1 MYRENSERCY
11 FRARFIASAVIQAFP
26 AASSLLRLLLLLLL
40 RNFSPSR
47 VNDSRLPEQPAG
59 LPRISEMD
67 LASITRER
75 NMISGESARSLV
87 NSRARPIHACVY
99 GSCIYDSSIR
109 KASRVCRVPARDAR
123 VQRAATKRGHDVTR
137 HRDDTRDA
145 RVCVSPSPRRL
156 YSPRR
161 LRAATYSR
169 RSTLYS
175 SIRAART
182 FQVYLLKSKFSTPFA
197 A

>member
-1 MYRENSERCY
+1 MLFSREIYRIRGYTGGSR
-11 FRARFIASAVIQAFP
+11 AFP
-26 AASSLLRLLLLLLL
+26 AASSLLRLLLLL

-99 GSCIYDSSIR
+99 TV
-109 KASRVCRVPARDAR
+109 RVYTAPRLERP
-123 VQRAATKRGHDVTR
+123 
-137 HRDDTRDA
+137 
-145 RVCVSPSPRRL
+145 RVCVAFPRGMHVC
-156 YSPRR
+156 SVQPPREVTTSLVIEMTLGMPGYASR
-161 LRAATYSR
+161 PLHGDCTLRGD
-169 RSTLYS
+169 
-175 SIRAART
+175 
-182 FQVYLLKSKFSTPFA
+182 
-197 A
+197 